1 MGKTCVVLLAVL
13 IVLPLRARAAWAEV
27 SSRHFV
33 IVAQQAPE
41 RLQGL
46 AQRLEYFDQAVR
58 KISKLSD
65 PDPAPRRRLMIYV
78 VDQNTMQA
86 VAESGLVGM
95 YLGHAA
101 GPVSVVKQDP
111 SGSDRTLFHEYAHH
125 LLRSSYASAWP
136 FWLNEGFA
144 EFFATALVAA
154 DGGVDIGLPLLE
166 RRFELSQLQY
176 LVLPPL
182 LETSESGLRAQPSL
196 SYARSWLLV
205 HYLSFEPTRVGQL
218 EQYVQSLERGADT
231 LDAARTVFGDLTQLD
246 RSLKSYAKVQFRS
259 LHVPADTPRADTVRL
274 RNLSQGEQAVM
285 PHRIQSQLGVDAAHA
300 QELLPLIR
308 KAVASFPDDAS
319 AQVAL
324 AEAAFDAQEYA
335 TAEAAADRALIA
347 NPQLIEAIL
356 YKARAQMAVA
366 WRDGVIDP
374 LRWSTVRELLARAQR
389 LDLADPVPWIL
400 TYLSFEASGQLPP
413 EAAVAG
419 LHRARQQLPHD
430 RNLQMLAAYQ
440 YLTNRNVEAARQL
453 LVRIAAGTDADALGA
468 RSVLQRLDR
477 GAAAAALEAFD
488 RRALPALAAR
498 F

>member
-300 QELLPLIR
+300 QELLPLHR
-308 KAVASFPDDAS
+308 FPTTPAPRLPWPRPPS
-319 AQVAL
+319 MPRN
-324 AEAAFDAQEYA
+324 
-335 TAEAAADRALIA
+335 T
-347 NPQLIEAIL
+347 
-356 YKARAQMAVA
+356 
-366 WRDGVIDP
+366 
-374 LRWSTVRELLARAQR
+374 QR
-389 LDLADPVPWIL
+389 
-400 TYLSFEASGQLPP
+400 Q
-413 EAAVAG
+413 
-419 LHRARQQLPHD
+419 RQQPIG
-430 RNLQMLAAYQ
+430 R
-440 YLTNRNVEAARQL
+440 
-453 LVRIAAGTDADALGA
+453 
-468 RSVLQRLDR
+468 
-477 GAAAAALEAFD
+477 
-488 RRALPALAAR
+488 
-498 F
+498 